1 MYGIEG
7 KGESGRIF
15 SVFFFFN
22 YSEVKKHAFDPAC
35 QVLVGNDSRMEKYRT
50 SELTR
55 EREDYMEKKENMHK
69 RDTIK

>member
-1 MYGIEG
+1 MELR
-7 KGESGRIF
+7 GRGRVEEYLVF
-15 SVFFFFN
+15 FFFFN